1 MQTVLSVIQA
11 STLYFQKNGVDSPR
25 LNIEHLLAHILGKKR
40 MALYLEFDRP
50 LAEQEL
56 EPLRALVKRRA
67 AGEPL
72 QHLLGTAEFHGR
84 TFACDK
90 RALVPRPET
99 EQLCELVLA
108 DFCHLPS
115 AIGHPRVLDVG
126 TGSGV
131 IALTLAA
138 EWPEARV
145 EAVDLSNEALA
156 LARENAARLGL
167 AERVVFSRSDLL
179 ENVTGEF
186 DLIVANL
193 PYIDT
198 AEVAQLAREV
208 RHDPLT
214 ALDGGARG
222 MEIFERFVPQ
232 AARHLRGRL
241 ALETGHDQAAPLTD
255 LLAAHNFQDIRAQPD
270 YQGRHRF
277 LFANYG

>member
-1 MQTVLSVIQA
+1 MRTVLSVIQA
-11 STLYFQKNGVDSPR
+11 TTPFFQKNGVDSPR

-99 EQLCELVLA
+99 EQLCELVIA
-108 DFCHLPS
+108 EF
-115 AIGHPRVLDVG
+115 GVRNGGQRVLDVG

-145 EAVDLSNEALA
+145 EAVDLSADALA
-156 LARENAARLGL
+156 LAREKAARLGL
-167 AERVVFSRSDLL
+167 AERVVF
-179 ENVTGEF
+179 
-186 DLIVANL
+186 
-193 PYIDT
+193 
-198 AEVAQLAREV
+198 
-208 RHDPLT
+208 
-214 ALDGGARG
+214 
-222 MEIFERFVPQ
+222 
-232 AARHLRGRL
+232 
-241 ALETGHDQAAPLTD
+241 
-255 LLAAHNFQDIRAQPD
+255 
-270 YQGRHRF
+270 
-277 LFANYG
+277 

>member
-1 MQTVLSVIQA
+1 MPTVLEVIQA
-11 STLYFQKNGVDSPR
+11 TTPFFQKNGVDSPR
-25 LNIEHLLAHILGKKR
+25 LNIEHLLAHVLGKKR
-40 MALYLEFDRP
+40 MELYLEFDRP
-50 LAEQEL
+50 LADQEL

-90 RALVPRPET
+90 RALIPRPET

-108 DFCHLPS
+108 
-115 AIGHPRVLDVG
+115 AGAAKRVLDVG

-138 EWPEARV
+138 EWPQAQV
-145 EAVDLSNEALA
+145 EALDLSPDALA
-156 LARENAARLGL
+156 LAHENAARHGL
-167 AERVVFSRSDLL
+167 AERVRFAHSDLL
-179 ENVTGEF
+179 AEVTGEF
-186 DLIVANL
+186 DLVVANL

-198 AEVAQLAREV
+198 TEIVQLTREV
-208 RHDPLT
+208 RHDPPA

-222 MEIFERFVPQ
+222 LEIFARFFPQ

-241 ALETGHDQAAPLTD
+241 ALEIGHGQAAALTD
-255 LLAAHNFQDIRAQPD
+255 LLAAHNFQDIRAVSD
-270 YQGRHRF
+270 YQGRNRF
-277 LFANYG
+277 LFATYG